1 MSLINNYWLKC
12 QFHKKLC
19 FLSKNLYLFHTA
31 NQVVDASDYRDILPS
46 IAPTKEESTW
56 GEIGEPSNRLPPLR
70 VLSIHSHCHLEKKE
84 NVLFYFLFLL
94 NEKCRM
100 TPRCKKCHLSCLL
113 SLKLFV
119 LLESFYLGVQKHEN
133 TSGDFFSQLTRV
145 TKVLS
150 LSRFPFH
157 FNFLFYKYFYNIRD
171 TKVLSHFLLFEFH
184 LFFSPNIFTWH
195 DVCPSACCNKK
206 IIKIYCS
213 QHLNHLNN
221 CYITLIKN
229 VIINNVHLHTT
240 GIISFSIKPRDFKA
254 FCWMSRWCHSLS
266 PLLSVGWPAPDATCC
281 HWSDRPGAG
290 WQCQAFQI
298 PENIVS

>member
-1 MSLINNYWLKC
+1 MNIVCLSLCLRCVVLDVSNCLELYQHWMKLLVLAQKRNWALSVESLLSCNFLPMSLINNYWLKC

-94 NEKCRM
+94 NEKCRL

-133 TSGDFFSQLTRV
+133 TSGNFFSQLTRV

-150 LSRFPFH
+150 LSRFQFH

-213 QHLNHLNN
+213 QHFNYLNN
-221 CYITLIKN
+221 CDQVDQEY
-229 VIINNVHLHTT
+229 H
-240 GIISFSIKPRDFKA
+240 
-254 FCWMSRWCHSLS
+254 
-266 PLLSVGWPAPDATCC
+266 
-281 HWSDRPGAG
+281 
-290 WQCQAFQI
+290 
-298 PENIVS
+298 